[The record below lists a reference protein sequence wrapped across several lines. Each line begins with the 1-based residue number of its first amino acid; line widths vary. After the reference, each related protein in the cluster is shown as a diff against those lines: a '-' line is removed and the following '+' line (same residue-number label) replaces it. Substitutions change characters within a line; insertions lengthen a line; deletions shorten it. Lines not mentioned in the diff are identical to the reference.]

1 MTVLQPVAHWPKI
14 DHAQAAGV
22 WRTVAANVNLI
33 FITIGAFKYPILTII
48 ASPIFADFQYVV
60 YKYFTQII
68 NVTDILLQFFWGRI
82 LYSLDYICTWKALL
96 ALTLFGMYFK
106 QIDNI
111 WAKVCETSCSLCI
124 DSKELEGFPIQVD
137 ENKTELLLVTSG
149 HPFTTR

>member
-22 WRTVAANVNLI
+22 WKTVAANLNLI

-48 ASPIFADFQYVV
+48 ASPIVADFQYVV

-82 LYSLDYICTWKALL
+82 LYSLDYNAIFSDRAIFT
-96 ALTLFGMYFK
+96 
-106 QIDNI
+106 
-111 WAKVCETSCSLCI
+111 
-124 DSKELEGFPIQVD
+124 FPTGAVSQ
-137 ENKTELLLVTSG
+137 
-149 HPFTTR
+149 PR